1 MRFFLIVVF
10 LVGGAWRWAGSTAKK
25 SSSRCSHF
33 ETKKSCKSAVD
44 SSRRLIVIHL
54 ARPEEEGGEER
65 QVGGE
70 DKVVPPPGNLR
81 VSWPLVVHDKV
92 AEI

>member
-25 SSSRCSHF
+25 LSSRCSHF

-44 SSRRLIVIHL
+44 SSRRLIVI
-54 ARPEEEGGEER
+54 
-65 QVGGE
+65 VGGE

>member
-1 MRFFLIVVF
+1 M
-10 LVGGAWRWAGSTAKK
+10 WAGLGGGRGLGQRRKNYQVAA
-25 SSSRCSHF
+25 RILRQ
-33 ETKKSCKSAVD
+33 KSCKSAVD

-70 DKVVPPPGNLR
+70 DKVVPPPGNFR